1 MKYLIKESQLDKV
14 IFKFLDNQKFVKVK
28 RGKDLFFAYSPDD
41 GWGVIKYDKYRLII
55 NKDLTSEVMSF
66 FSMDQDDAEI
76 SIRDWVSQK
85 INKQID
91 IWEVKSLSGFMADIN
106 LSM

>member
-28 RGKDLFFAYSPDD
+28 RGKDLFFAYSPDED
-41 GWGVIKYDKYRLII
+41 WGVIKYDRYRLIV
-55 NKDLTSEVMSF
+55 NQDLTSEIMSF
-66 FSMDQDDAEI
+66 FSIDQDDAEI

-85 INKQID
+85 IDKEID
-91 IWEVKSLSGFMADIN
+91 VWEVKSLSGFMADIN